1 MTDPARQSLSRR
13 TFLIDR
19 DFQLKYAGLLLFAG
33 VLISLAFAVMTY
45 LAHADAQRNA
55 ELLTGAKA
63 QPMDPVTLAMLAVAV
78 IIAGGAMGLVGL
90 VVTHRIAGPVYV
102 MTHYVTALSKG
113 SFPPIRPLR
122 RNDELKAFF
131 ERFQGALESLKAR
144 EAEEAQALSD
154 ALAALSPLSQTAE
167 AKAAVEKLA
176 ALHARKRAAVNSP
189 AMPVGSA

>member
-1 MTDPARQSLSRR
+1 MTAAKPGLTRR

-45 LAHADAQRNA
+45 LAHSDAQRTA
-55 ELLTGAKA
+55 SLLTGAKA
-63 QPMDPVTLAMLAVAV
+63 QPMDPFTVVMLAVAV

-90 VVTHRIAGPVYV
+90 VVTHRIAGPVFV
-102 MTHYVTALSKG
+102 MTHYVTALAKG
-113 SFPPIRPLR
+113 TFPPIRPLR

-144 EAEEAQALSD
+144 ELEEAQAISE
-154 ALAALSPLSQTAE
+154 ALAVFRPLSQTPE
-167 AKAAVEKLA
+167 VKAAMDKLT
-176 ALHARKRAAVNSP
+176 ALHDRKRAAVESRATP
-189 AMPVGSA
+189 IGSA